1 MGCLWLT
8 HPWILYSGT
17 TVKRLTNS
25 AVFSVAVLTTFMCVH
40 PSTALLFLLFIL
52 PLFPVIAWFVTKYT
66 HSRVHQTSEG
76 SSVEYTRIGEESPLD
91 GIHQSLTKEEKIQAA
106 KANMHLAAPLFVGL
120 FADYL
125 TMQGVVTTIAFETS
139 PFDPRDHYQ
148 YYTMSFWI
156 GELLGRSYGLVLS
169 WGKPDWKVVTE
180 KTWILATILMVNL
193 FFLILCSLYRFLP
206 SYVVV
211 MMLTFITGSTE
222 GALYLNSFALAGKD
236 MSPRYKEFS
245 RAFLTTAVQAGVLVA
260 GLTGLWME
268 PALKEHCSHMIKN
281 TEYCFTRSLHGWN
294 VSTSCLN

>member
-1 MGCLWLT
+1 M
-8 HPWILYSGT
+8 
-17 TVKRLTNS
+17 
-25 AVFSVAVLTTFMCVH
+25 TTFLCVH

-52 PLFPVIAWFVTKYT
+52 PLFPVIAWFVSKYT
-66 HSRVHQTSEG
+66 HTRTHETADT
-76 SSVEYTRIGEESPLD
+76 SSVEYTRIGEESPIE
-91 GIHQSLTKEEKIQAA
+91 GIHQSLTREEKIQAA
-106 KANMHLAAPLFVGL
+106 KANMHLAAPLFIGL

-125 TMQGVVTTIAFETS
+125 TMQAVVTTIAFQSS

-169 WGKPDWKVVTE
+169 WGKPNWTVVTE
-180 KTWILATILMVNL
+180 KTWILSSILMVNL

-245 RAFLTTAVQAGVLVA
+245 RAFLTTALQGGVIVA
-260 GLTGLWME
+260 GFTGLWVE
-268 PALKEHCSHMIKN
+268 PALKDHCSHMISN
-281 TEYCFTRSLHGWN
+281 AEYCFTRSLHGWN
-294 VSTSCLN
+294 ASTSCIS